1 MEQIKIQVQSRKLE
15 VTPVAEILEEAGGC
29 SPIND
34 LEELLKS
41 NGITAVLGCGLA
53 FDICVRHTV
62 VDANNLGFLT
72 GVIRDCSQGFSQENI
87 KETCRVL
94 DSENIAVVDVWKAR
108 SIIERHKVPVEWICR
123 LMDLIDNGS
132 L

>member
-1 MEQIKIQVQSRKLE
+1 MEKKQRKSN
-15 VTPVAEILEEAGGC
+15 TF
-29 SPIND
+29 SND

-94 DSENIAVVDVWKAR
+94 DSENIAIVDVWKAR